1 MLLDSSYTIIPQI
14 RFTLSFD
21 NDIIKTVTVKHE
33 DTVSC
38 TYKKNGERFSII
50 GIVTKIGCNFNSSLG
65 AVGTTAYIQIDGS
78 SEYSGEVIYVQPSQ
92 ILDIN
97 VISSTSVVENIVCSV
112 SNEDQRITLVRENEV
127 GVFQYSLDGITWNAA
142 VGSQG
147 MSAYECAVAL
157 GFNGTEE
164 EWLTSLIGPKG
175 DTGEAGALE
184 IYKVFH
190 SIIEAET
197 DRCEVPIGKLVA
209 IVLDDTYL
217 FVRKEDGNSNCNCGC
232 GCFINDSGNT
242 DPIQVKGYDYLGSLT
257 VGPEGKQG
265 EPGKSAYEYA
275 VEGGYPGT
283 EEEFTQTLGK
293 SAVAVTSFF
302 MGKDPTLKET
312 VIGPIDM
319 KIFGYTDKETFK
331 SVELSRIDVYSSIRD
346 INQTLILPETI
357 TLRAVPTK
365 NTAAKP
371 NLFIEDEMYVADHIT
386 SYNGKIGVLR
396 RIKYIESYSGET
408 IISDW
413 ISSTG
418 ELDYGAAIQ
427 YVIDGEFFE
436 FAPEVQTQYR
446 KLHTYDNETT
456 IETTEST
463 YISIVYP
470 IDITKFVNTYV
481 ETYIEEHKTEI
492 VAPVVRELIGLP
504 DGETVASYVDK
515 KIEES
520 VGDLPDGYDSVADYI
535 DDKIGELPDG
545 VNSITDLI
553 GELPDGVGSVTDLID
568 NKVGELPDGKSVTD
582 LIGNLPDGVS
592 SITDLIGDLPDGV
605 NSITELIGEV
615 PDGKSVTDLI
625 GNLPDGI
632 NSVTELIGE
641 VPDGKSVT
649 DYVNDKI
656 GDLPDGVSSVTD
668 LIGELPDGTT
678 SVVDLINNTI
688 GNLPDEYNSVSE
700 YVDAISNKIGELP
713 DGTDSVV
720 DFIKDTIG
728 EVPSKYNSVI
738 DYLDDIKNS
747 VGEVPEEYNSL
758 AEYVTAIVGE
768 LPDEYENIADYIKDV
783 KDEIGEL
790 PDGKT
795 VTDLIGE
802 VPEEYDSLADFINK
816 KTSYETG
823 FTTTVDVGGVPAGTV
838 INSNAQLLDLMRQIL
853 APEGSNETI
862 TLYFGVTHDIPTD
875 LTGLIAQEKNKAT
888 VLNQSTNYYYTAND
902 EHFVFATPKSIEP
915 LISIKDFS
923 GLEQFSGWA
932 SIEYNDYTIYYTKEP
947 LTIDN
952 FRIIFYYR

>member
-1 MLLDSSYTIIPQI
+1 
-14 RFTLSFD
+14 
-21 NDIIKTVTVKHE
+21 
-33 DTVSC
+33 
-38 TYKKNGERFSII
+38 
-50 GIVTKIGCNFNSSLG
+50 
-65 AVGTTAYIQIDGS
+65 
-78 SEYSGEVIYVQPSQ
+78 
-92 ILDIN
+92 
-97 VISSTSVVENIVCSV
+97 
-112 SNEDQRITLVRENEV
+112 
-127 GVFQYSLDGITWNAA
+127 
-142 VGSQG
+142 
-147 MSAYECAVAL
+147 
-157 GFNGTEE
+157 
-164 EWLTSLIGPKG
+164 
-175 DTGEAGALE
+175 
-184 IYKVFH
+184 
-190 SIIEAET
+190 
-197 DRCEVPIGKLVA
+197 
-209 IVLDDTYL
+209 
-217 FVRKEDGNSNCNCGC
+217 
-232 GCFINDSGNT
+232 
-242 DPIQVKGYDYLGSLT
+242 
-257 VGPEGKQG
+257 
-265 EPGKSAYEYA
+265 
-275 VEGGYPGT
+275 
-283 EEEFTQTLGK
+283 
-293 SAVAVTSFF
+293 

-319 KIFGYTDKETFK
+319 KVFGYTDKETFK
-331 SVELSRIDVYSSIRD
+331 SVELSRIDIYSSIRD
-346 INQTLILPETI
+346 INQTLILPEAI

-386 SYNGKIGVLR
+386 SYNGKIGILR
-396 RIKYIESYSGET
+396 RIKYIQSYSGET

-553 GELPDGVGSVTDLID
+553 G
-568 NKVGELPDGKSVTD
+568 
-582 LIGNLPDGVS
+582 NLPDGV
-592 SITDLIGDLPDGV
+592 D
-605 NSITELIGEV
+605 
-615 PDGKSVTDLI
+615 SVTDLI

-641 VPDGKSVT
+641 VPDGKTVA
-649 DYVNDKI
+649 DYIDDKI
-656 GDLPDGVSSVTD
+656 GELPDGVSSVTD

-678 SVVDLINNTI
+678 SVVDLISNTI
-688 GNLPDEYNSVSE
+688 GDLPDEYSSVSE

-768 LPDEYENIADYIKDV
+768 LPDEYESIADYIKDV
-783 KDEIGEL
+783 KDGIGEL

-823 FTTTVDVGGVPAGTV
+823 FTTTVDIGGVPAGTV

-888 VLNQSTNYYYTAND
+888 VLNQNTDYYYTANN
-902 EHFVFATPKSIEP
+902 EHFVFAVPKSIEP

-923 GLEQFSGWA
+923 GLEQLSGWA
-932 SIEYNDYTIYYTKEP
+932 STEYNDYIIYYTKEP

-952 FRIIFYYR
+952 FRIIFYYRLFVLQYF

>member
-97 VISSTSVVENIVCSV
+97 VISSTSAVENIVCSV

-232 GCFINDSGNT
+232 GCFIDDSGNT

-553 GELPDGVGSVTDLID
+553 GELPDGVSSVTDLID

-582 LIGNLPDGVS
+582 LIGNLPDGV
-592 SITDLIGDLPDGV
+592 
-605 NSITELIGEV
+605 NSI
-615 PDGKSVTDLI
+615 TDLI
-625 GNLPDGI
+625 GNLPDGV
-632 NSVTELIGE
+632 NSVTDLIGE

-668 LIGELPDGTT
+668 L
-678 SVVDLINNTI
+678 
-688 GNLPDEYNSVSE
+688 
-700 YVDAISNKIGELP
+700 IGELP

-853 APEGSNETI
+853 APEGSNENI

>member
-21 NDIIKTVTVKHE
+21 NDVVKTVTVKHE

-50 GIVTKIGCNFNSSLG
+50 GVVTKIGCNFNSSLG

-78 SEYSGEVIYVQPSQ
+78 SEYSGQVIYVQPSQ

-97 VISSTSVVENIVCSV
+97 VISSTSTVENIVCSV

-127 GVFQYSLDGITWNAA
+127 GVFQYSIDGMTWNAA

-157 GFNGTEE
+157 GFDGTEE

-184 IYKVFH
+184 IYRVFH

-232 GCFINDSGNT
+232 GCFIDDSGNT
-242 DPIQVKGYDYLGSLT
+242 NPIKVKGYDYLGSLT

-319 KIFGYTDKETFK
+319 KIFGFTDRETFK
-331 SVELSRIDVYSSIRD
+331 SVELSRIDIYSSIRD

-357 TLRAVPTK
+357 TLRAVPTR

-371 NLFIEDEMYVADHIT
+371 NLFIGDEMYVADHIT

-396 RIKYIESYSGET
+396 RVKYIESYSGET

-427 YVIDGEFFE
+427 YVIDGEFIE
-436 FAPEVQTQYR
+436 FTPEVQTQYR
-446 KLHTYDNETT
+446 KLHTYDDETT

-470 IDITKFVNTYV
+470 IDITKFVNNYI

-492 VAPVVRELIGLP
+492 VAPIVRELIGLP
-504 DGETVASYVDK
+504 NGETVASYVDK

-545 VNSITDLI
+545 VESITDLI
-553 GELPDGVGSVTDLID
+553 GNLPDGVNSVTDLI
-568 NKVGELPDGKSVTD
+568 GEVPEGKSVTD
-582 LIGNLPDGVS
+582 LIGNLPDGVD
-592 SITDLIGDLPDGV
+592 SITDLIGEVPDGKSVTDLIGTLPDGV
-605 NSITELIGEV
+605 DSITDLIGEV

-625 GNLPDGI
+625 GNLPDGVESI
-632 NSVTELIGE
+632 
-641 VPDGKSVT
+641 
-649 DYVNDKI
+649 
-656 GDLPDGVSSVTD
+656 TD
-668 LIGELPDGTT
+668 LIGELPDGIT
-678 SVVDLINNTI
+678 SVTDLISEVI
-688 GNLPDEYNSVSE
+688 GDLPDEYDSVSE
-700 YVDAISNKIGELP
+700 YLDAISDKIGELP
-713 DGTDSVV
+713 DGTNSVV
-720 DFIKDTIG
+720 DFIRNTIG
-728 EVPSKYNSVI
+728 EVPDEYNSVI
-738 DYLDDIKNS
+738 EYIDDIKNS

-758 AEYVTAIVGE
+758 AEYVAAVVGE
-768 LPDEYENIADYIKDV
+768 LPEEYDSIADYIKDV

-790 PDGKT
+790 PNGKT

-802 VPEEYDSLADFINK
+802 VPDEYDSLADYVTK
-816 KTSYETG
+816 RTSFEQG
-823 FTTTVDVGGVPAGTV
+823 FTTTVDVGGIPAGTV
-838 INSNAQLLDLMRQIL
+838 INSSAQLLDLMRQIL
-853 APEGSNETI
+853 APEGSEDTV
-862 TLYFGVTHDIPTD
+862 TLYFGVSQGIPTD
-875 LTGLIAQEKNKAT
+875 LTGLTAQVMNKAT

-902 EHFVFATPKSIEP
+902 EHFVFAAPKSIEP

-923 GLEQFSGWA
+923 GLEQLSGWT
-932 SIEYNDYTIYYTKEP
+932 SIEYNDYVIYYTKEP

>member
-21 NDIIKTVTVKHE
+21 NDVVKTVTVKHE

-50 GIVTKIGCNFNSSLG
+50 GVVTKIGCNFNSSLG

-78 SEYSGEVIYVQPSQ
+78 SEYSGQVIYVQPSQ

-97 VISSTSVVENIVCSV
+97 VISSTSTVENIVCSV

-127 GVFQYSLDGITWNAA
+127 GVFQYSIDGMTWNAA

-164 EWLTSLIGPKG
+164 EWLISLIGPKG

-184 IYKVFH
+184 IYRVFH
-190 SIIEAET
+190 SVIEAET

-232 GCFINDSGNT
+232 GCFIDDSGNT
-242 DPIQVKGYDYLGSLT
+242 NPIKVKGYDYLGSLT

-319 KIFGYTDKETFK
+319 KIFGFTDRETFK
-331 SVELSRIDVYSSIRD
+331 SVELSRIDIYSSIRD

-357 TLRAVPTK
+357 TLRAVPTR

-371 NLFIEDEMYVADHIT
+371 NLFIGDEMYVADHIT

-396 RIKYIESYSGET
+396 RVKYIESYSGET

-427 YVIDGEFFE
+427 YVIDGEFLE

-446 KLHTYDNETT
+446 KLHTYDDETT

-470 IDITKFVNTYV
+470 IDITKFVNNYI

-492 VAPVVRELIGLP
+492 VAPIVRELIGLP

-545 VNSITDLI
+545 VESITDLI
-553 GELPDGVGSVTDLID
+553 GNLPDGVNSVTDLI
-568 NKVGELPDGKSVTD
+568 GEVPEGKSVTD
-582 LIGNLPDGVS
+582 LIGNLPDGVE
-592 SITDLIGDLPDGV
+592 SI
-605 NSITELIGEV
+605 
-615 PDGKSVTDLI
+615 
-625 GNLPDGI
+625 
-632 NSVTELIGE
+632 
-641 VPDGKSVT
+641 
-649 DYVNDKI
+649 
-656 GDLPDGVSSVTD
+656 TD
-668 LIGELPDGTT
+668 LIGELPDGIT
-678 SVVDLINNTI
+678 SVTDLISEVI
-688 GNLPDEYNSVSE
+688 GDLPDEYDSVSE
-700 YVDAISNKIGELP
+700 YLDAISDKIGELP
-713 DGTDSVV
+713 DGTNSVV
-720 DFIKDTIG
+720 DFIKNTIG
-728 EVPSKYNSVI
+728 EVPDEYNSVI
-738 DYLDDIKNS
+738 EYIDDIKNS

-758 AEYVTAIVGE
+758 AEYVAAVVGE
-768 LPDEYENIADYIKDV
+768 LPEEYDSIADYIKDV

-802 VPEEYDSLADFINK
+802 VPDEYDSLADYVTK
-816 KTSYETG
+816 RTSFEQG
-823 FTTTVDVGGVPAGTV
+823 FTTTVDVGGIPAGTV
-838 INSNAQLLDLMRQIL
+838 INSSAQLLDLMRQIL
-853 APEGSNETI
+853 APEGSEDTV
-862 TLYFGVTHDIPTD
+862 TLYFGVSQGIPTD
-875 LTGLIAQEKNKAT
+875 LTGLTAQVMNKAT
-888 VLNQSTNYYYTAND
+888 VLNQSTNYYYTADD
-902 EHFVFATPKSIEP
+902 EHFVFAAPKSIEP

-923 GLEQFSGWA
+923 GLEQLSGWT
-932 SIEYNDYTIYYTKEP
+932 SIEYNDYVIYYTKEP

>member
-21 NDIIKTVTVKHE
+21 NDVIKTVTVKHE

-38 TYKKNGERFSII
+38 TYKKNGEKFSII
-50 GIVTKIGCNFNSSLG
+50 GVVTKIGCNFNSSLG

-78 SEYSGEVIYVQPSQ
+78 SEYSGQVIYVQPSQ

-97 VISSTSVVENIVCSV
+97 VIASTSIVENIVCSV

-157 GFNGTEE
+157 GFDGTEE

-184 IYKVFH
+184 IYRVFH

-232 GCFINDSGNT
+232 GCFINDSSNT
-242 DPIQVKGYDYLGSLT
+242 DPIKVKGYDYLGSLT

-293 SAVAVTSFF
+293 SAIAVTSFF

-319 KIFGYTDKETFK
+319 KVFGFTDRETFK
-331 SVELSRIDVYSSIRD
+331 SVELSRIDIYSSIRD
-346 INQTLILPETI
+346 INQTLIFPETI
-357 TLRAVPTK
+357 TLRAVPTR

-371 NLFIEDEMYVADHIT
+371 NLFIGDEMYVADHIT

-446 KLHTYDNETT
+446 KLHTYDDETT

-470 IDITKFVNTYV
+470 IDITKFVNTYI
-481 ETYIEEHKTEI
+481 ETYITEHRTEI
-492 VAPVVRELIGLP
+492 VAPIVREIMALP
-504 DGETVASYVDK
+504 EGETVVSYVDK

-520 VGDLPDGYDSVADYI
+520 VGDLPDGYDSVIDYI
-535 DDKIGELPDG
+535 DNKIGELPDGITSVTDLISEVIGNLPDEYDSVSEYLDAINDKIGELPDG
-545 VNSITDLI
+545 TN
-553 GELPDGVGSVTDLID
+553 
-568 NKVGELPDGKSVTD
+568 
-582 LIGNLPDGVS
+582 
-592 SITDLIGDLPDGV
+592 
-605 NSITELIGEV
+605 
-615 PDGKSVTDLI
+615 
-625 GNLPDGI
+625 
-632 NSVTELIGE
+632 
-641 VPDGKSVT
+641 
-649 DYVNDKI
+649 
-656 GDLPDGVSSVTD
+656 
-668 LIGELPDGTT
+668 
-678 SVVDLINNTI
+678 
-688 GNLPDEYNSVSE
+688 
-700 YVDAISNKIGELP
+700 
-713 DGTDSVV
+713 SVV

-728 EVPSKYNSVI
+728 EVPDKYNSVI
-738 DYLDDIKNS
+738 EYIDDIKNS
-747 VGEVPEEYNSL
+747 VGEVPEEYDSL
-758 AEYVTAIVGE
+758 AEYITAVVGE
-768 LPDEYENIADYIKDV
+768 LPEEYDSIADYIKDV

-802 VPEEYDSLADFINK
+802 VPDEYDSLADYIAKRTSFEQGFI
-816 KTSYETG
+816 
-823 FTTTVDVGGVPAGTV
+823 TTVDVGGIPAGTV
-838 INSNAQLLDLMRQIL
+838 INSNAQLIDLMRQIL
-853 APEGSNETI
+853 APEGSEDTV
-862 TLYFGVTHDIPTD
+862 TLYFGVSRYAPTD
-875 LTGLIAQEKNKAT
+875 LTGLTAQVINKAT
-888 VLNQSTNYYYTAND
+888 VLNQSTNYYYTADD
-902 EHFVFATPKSIEP
+902 EHFIFAAPKSIEP

-923 GLEQFSGWA
+923 GLEQLSGWT
-932 SIEYNDYTIYYTKEP
+932 SVEYNDYIIYYTKEP

-952 FRIIFYYR
+952 FRIIFYYK

>member
-21 NDIIKTVTVKHE
+21 NDVVKTVTVKHE

-127 GVFQYSLDGITWNAA
+127 GVFQYSLDGMTWNAA

-157 GFNGTEE
+157 GFDGTEE

-184 IYKVFH
+184 IYRVFH
-190 SIIEAET
+190 SVIEAET

-232 GCFINDSGNT
+232 GCFIDEDGNT
-242 DPIQVKGYDYLGSLT
+242 DPIKVKGYDYLGSLT

-319 KIFGYTDKETFK
+319 KVFGYTDKETFK

-386 SYNGKIGVLR
+386 SYNGKIGVFR

-481 ETYIEEHKTEI
+481 ETYIEEYKTEI

-553 GELPDGVGSVTDLID
+553 GELPDGVSSVTDLID
-568 NKVGELPDGKSVTD
+568 NK
-582 LIGNLPDGVS
+582 IGNLPDGVS
-592 SITDLIGDLPDGV
+592 S
-605 NSITELIGEV
+605 
-615 PDGKSVTDLI
+615 
-625 GNLPDGI
+625 
-632 NSVTELIGE
+632 VTE
-641 VPDGKSVT
+641 
-649 DYVNDKI
+649 
-656 GDLPDGVSSVTD
+656 

-678 SVVDLINNTI
+678 SVVDFISNTI
-688 GNLPDEYNSVSE
+688 GDLPDGYSSVSE
-700 YVDAISNKIGELP
+700 YIDTISNKIGELP
-713 DGTDSVV
+713 DGTESVV

-758 AEYVTAIVGE
+758 AEYVTTIVGE

-783 KDEIGEL
+783 KDKIGEL

-795 VTDLIGE
+795 VADLIGE

-823 FTTTVDVGGVPAGTV
+823 FTTTVDVGGVPAGTI

>member
-21 NDIIKTVTVKHE
+21 NDVVKTVTVKHE

-50 GIVTKIGCNFNSSLG
+50 GVVTKIGCNFNSSLG

-78 SEYSGEVIYVQPSQ
+78 SEYSGQVIYVQPSQ

-97 VISSTSVVENIVCSV
+97 VISSTSTVENIVCSV

-127 GVFQYSLDGITWNAA
+127 GVFQYSIDGMTWNAA

-157 GFNGTEE
+157 GFDGTEE

-184 IYKVFH
+184 IYRVFH
-190 SIIEAET
+190 SVIEAET

-232 GCFINDSGNT
+232 GCFIDDSGNT
-242 DPIQVKGYDYLGSLT
+242 DPIKVKGYDYLGSLT

-265 EPGKSAYEYA
+265 KPGKSAYEYA

-319 KIFGYTDKETFK
+319 KIFGFTDRETFK
-331 SVELSRIDVYSSIRD
+331 SVELSRIDIYSSIRD

-357 TLRAVPTK
+357 TLRAVPTR

-371 NLFIEDEMYVADHIT
+371 NLFIGDEMYVADHIT

-396 RIKYIESYSGET
+396 RVKYIESYSGET

-427 YVIDGEFFE
+427 YVIDGEFIE
-436 FAPEVQTQYR
+436 FTPEVQTQYR
-446 KLHTYDNETT
+446 KLHTYDDETT

-470 IDITKFVNTYV
+470 IDITKFVNNYI

-492 VAPVVRELIGLP
+492 VAPIVRELIGLP

-545 VNSITDLI
+545 VESITDLI
-553 GELPDGVGSVTDLID
+553 GNLPDGVNSVTDLI
-568 NKVGELPDGKSVTD
+568 GEVPEGKSVTD
-582 LIGNLPDGVS
+582 LIGNLPDGVE
-592 SITDLIGDLPDGV
+592 SI
-605 NSITELIGEV
+605 
-615 PDGKSVTDLI
+615 
-625 GNLPDGI
+625 
-632 NSVTELIGE
+632 
-641 VPDGKSVT
+641 
-649 DYVNDKI
+649 
-656 GDLPDGVSSVTD
+656 TD
-668 LIGELPDGTT
+668 LIGELPDGIT
-678 SVVDLINNTI
+678 SVTDLISEVI
-688 GNLPDEYNSVSE
+688 GDLPDEYDSVSE
-700 YVDAISNKIGELP
+700 YLDAISDKIGELP
-713 DGTDSVV
+713 DGTNSVV
-720 DFIKDTIG
+720 NFIKNTIG
-728 EVPSKYNSVI
+728 EVPDEYNSVI
-738 DYLDDIKNS
+738 EYIDDIKNS

-758 AEYVTAIVGE
+758 AEYVAAVVGE
-768 LPDEYENIADYIKDV
+768 LPEEYDSIADYIKDV

-795 VTDLIGE
+795 VANLIGE
-802 VPEEYDSLADFINK
+802 VPDEYDSLADYVTK
-816 KTSYETG
+816 RTSFEQG
-823 FTTTVDVGGVPAGTV
+823 FTTTVDVGGIPAGTV
-838 INSNAQLLDLMRQIL
+838 INSSAQLLDLMRQIL
-853 APEGSNETI
+853 APEGSEDTV
-862 TLYFGVTHDIPTD
+862 TLYFGVSQGIPTD
-875 LTGLIAQEKNKAT
+875 LTGLTAQVMNKAT

-902 EHFVFATPKSIEP
+902 EHFVFAAPKSIEP

-923 GLEQFSGWA
+923 GLEQLSGWT
-932 SIEYNDYTIYYTKEP
+932 SIEYNDYVIYYTKEP